1 MSSYLLRFREATLLP
16 EVRYP
21 QVRPKQQQKPLIW
34 GCVLHLYAFI
44 ITCVS
49 NQEVGTGIKGKRERT
64 RDRIVDA
71 AYEVLAEKGY
81 DATTFKEIARSA
93 EAAQGLIHYYF
104 GSKDR
109 LLLEVLKEASERTR
123 EEMQRFVAAL
133 PEERPR
139 RGMSVLAQQKHRVSR
154 QPEWYRLRYE
164 LFALGMRKPELLP
177 SVGELLAKGRRG
189 VGEVLVRL
197 AGKEI
202 ADQEAL
208 SAVMLA
214 CFDGLALQ
222 KLGDPDFD
230 LDGAY
235 RVLDRM
241 IGSVVEDP

>member
-1 MSSYLLRFREATLLP
+1 MIA
-16 EVRYP
+16 
-21 QVRPKQQQKPLIW
+21 
-34 GCVLHLYAFI
+34 
-44 ITCVS
+44 CVS
-49 NQEVGTGIKGKRERT
+49 NQDAGAEVKRKRESS

-71 AYEVLAEKGY
+71 AYQILAEKGY
-81 DATTFKEIARSA
+81 NATTFKEIARSA
-93 EAAQGLIHYYF
+93 QAAQGLIYYYF

-109 LLLEVLKEASERTR
+109 LLLEVLKETSERTR
-123 EEMQRFVAAL
+123 QEMQRFVAAL

-139 RGMSVLAQQKHRVSR
+139 RGKSVLAQQKHRVTR

-189 VGEVLVRL
+189 VGQVLGRL

-202 ADQEAL
+202 ADREAL

-222 KLGDPDFD
+222 KLADPDFD

-241 IGSVVEDP
+241 IGSMVEER

>member
-1 MSSYLLRFREATLLP
+1 M
-16 EVRYP
+16 
-21 QVRPKQQQKPLIW
+21 
-34 GCVLHLYAFI
+34 
-44 ITCVS
+44 S
-49 NQEVGTGIKGKRERT
+49 NQDAGAEVKRKRESS

-71 AYEVLAEKGY
+71 AYQILAEKGY
-81 DATTFKEIARSA
+81 NATTFKEIARSA
-93 EAAQGLIHYYF
+93 QAAQGLIHYYF
-104 GSKDR
+104 GSKDQ

-123 EEMQRFVAAL
+123 QEMQRFVAAL

-139 RGMSVLAQQKHRVSR
+139 RGKSVLAQQKHRVTR

-189 VGEVLVRL
+189 VGQVLGRL

-202 ADQEAL
+202 ADREAL

-222 KLGDPDFD
+222 KLADPDFD

-241 IGSVVEDP
+241 IGSVVEER

>member
-1 MSSYLLRFREATLLP
+1 MIA
-16 EVRYP
+16 
-21 QVRPKQQQKPLIW
+21 
-34 GCVLHLYAFI
+34 
-44 ITCVS
+44 CVS
-49 NQEVGTGIKGKRERT
+49 NQEAGAEVKRERESS

-71 AYEVLAEKGY
+71 AYQILAEKGY

-93 EAAQGLIHYYF
+93 QAAQGLIHYYF
-104 GSKDR
+104 GSKDQ

-123 EEMQRFVAAL
+123 QEMQRFVAAL

-139 RGMSVLAQQKHRVSR
+139 RGKSVLAQQKHRVTR

-189 VGEVLVRL
+189 VGQVLGRL

-202 ADQEAL
+202 ADREAL

-222 KLGDPDFD
+222 QLADPDFD

-241 IGSVVEDP
+241 IGSVVEER

>member
-1 MSSYLLRFREATLLP
+1 MIA
-16 EVRYP
+16 
-21 QVRPKQQQKPLIW
+21 
-34 GCVLHLYAFI
+34 
-44 ITCVS
+44 CVS
-49 NQEVGTGIKGKRERT
+49 NQEAGAEVKRERESS

-71 AYEVLAEKGY
+71 AYQILAEKGY

-93 EAAQGLIHYYF
+93 QAAQGLIHYYF
-104 GSKDR
+104 GSKDQ

-123 EEMQRFVAAL
+123 QEMQRFVAAL
-133 PEERPR
+133 PEEHPR
-139 RGMSVLAQQKHRVSR
+139 RGKSVLAQQKHRVTR

-189 VGEVLVRL
+189 VGQVLGRL

-202 ADQEAL
+202 ADREAL

-222 KLGDPDFD
+222 KLADPDFD
-230 LDGAY
+230 LDGGY

-241 IGSVVEDP
+241 IGSVVEER

>member
-1 MSSYLLRFREATLLP
+1 M
-16 EVRYP
+16 
-21 QVRPKQQQKPLIW
+21 
-34 GCVLHLYAFI
+34 
-44 ITCVS
+44 
-49 NQEVGTGIKGKRERT
+49 GTAIKRKRERT

-71 AYEVLAEKGY
+71 ANEVLAEKGY

-93 EAAQGLIHYYF
+93 NVAQGLIHYYF

-109 LLLEVLKEASERTR
+109 LLLEVLKKASERTR

>member
-1 MSSYLLRFREATLLP
+1 MIA
-16 EVRYP
+16 
-21 QVRPKQQQKPLIW
+21 
-34 GCVLHLYAFI
+34 
-44 ITCVS
+44 CVS
-49 NQEVGTGIKGKRERT
+49 NQDAGAEVKRKRESS

-71 AYEVLAEKGY
+71 AYQILAEKGY
-81 DATTFKEIARSA
+81 NATTFKEIARSA
-93 EAAQGLIHYYF
+93 QAAQGLIHYYF
-104 GSKDR
+104 GSKDQ

-123 EEMQRFVAAL
+123 QEMQRFVAAL

-139 RGMSVLAQQKHRVSR
+139 RGKSVLAQQKHRVTR

-189 VGEVLVRL
+189 VGEVLGRL

-202 ADQEAL
+202 ADREAL

-222 KLGDPDFD
+222 KLADPDFD

-241 IGSVVEDP
+241 IGSVVEER

>member
-1 MSSYLLRFREATLLP
+1 M
-16 EVRYP
+16 
-21 QVRPKQQQKPLIW
+21 
-34 GCVLHLYAFI
+34 
-44 ITCVS
+44 
-49 NQEVGTGIKGKRERT
+49 GTGIKRKRERT

-104 GSKDR
+104 GSKDQ

>member
-1 MSSYLLRFREATLLP
+1 M
-16 EVRYP
+16 
-21 QVRPKQQQKPLIW
+21 
-34 GCVLHLYAFI
+34 
-44 ITCVS
+44 
-49 NQEVGTGIKGKRERT
+49 GTGIKRKRERT

-81 DATTFKEIARSA
+81 DATTFKEITRSA

-139 RGMSVLAQQKHRVSR
+139 RGMFVLAQQKHRVSR

-164 LFALGMRKPELLP
+164 LFALGMRTPELLP

-241 IGSVVEDP
+241 IGSVVEER

>member
-1 MSSYLLRFREATLLP
+1 M
-16 EVRYP
+16 
-21 QVRPKQQQKPLIW
+21 
-34 GCVLHLYAFI
+34 
-44 ITCVS
+44 
-49 NQEVGTGIKGKRERT
+49 GTGIKRKRERT

-93 EAAQGLIHYYF
+93 NVAQGLIHYYF

-139 RGMSVLAQQKHRVSR
+139 RGLSVLAQQKHRMSR

-241 IGSVVEDP
+241 IGSVMEDP

>member
-1 MSSYLLRFREATLLP
+1 
-16 EVRYP
+16 
-21 QVRPKQQQKPLIW
+21 
-34 GCVLHLYAFI
+34 
-44 ITCVS
+44 VS
-49 NQEVGTGIKGKRERT
+49 NQEVGTAIKRKRERT

-93 EAAQGLIHYYF
+93 NVAQGLIHYYF

-123 EEMQRFVAAL
+123 EEMQRFVVAL

>member
-1 MSSYLLRFREATLLP
+1 M
-16 EVRYP
+16 
-21 QVRPKQQQKPLIW
+21 
-34 GCVLHLYAFI
+34 

-49 NQEVGTGIKGKRERT
+49 NQKTGAGKNRERERS
-64 RDRIVDA
+64 RDRIVEA
-71 AYEVLAEKGY
+71 AYEILAEKGY

-104 GSKDR
+104 GNKDR

-123 EEMQRFVAAL
+123 EEMRRFVAAL
-133 PEERPR
+133 PEGRPR
-139 RGMSVLAQQKHRVSR
+139 TGMSALAQQKHRVTH

-164 LFALGMRKPELLP
+164 LFALGMRKPELMHG
-177 SVGELLAKGRRG
+177 VGELLAYGRRG
-189 VGEVLVRL
+189 VGEVLGRL

-202 ADQEAL
+202 ADREAL

-222 KLGDPDFD
+222 KLADPDFD

-241 IGSVVEDP
+241 IGSVVEGR

>member
-1 MSSYLLRFREATLLP
+1 M
-16 EVRYP
+16 
-21 QVRPKQQQKPLIW
+21 
-34 GCVLHLYAFI
+34 
-44 ITCVS
+44 
-49 NQEVGTGIKGKRERT
+49 GIKRKRERS

-81 DATTFKEIARSA
+81 DATTFKEIARRA

-104 GSKDR
+104 GSKDQ

-123 EEMQRFVAAL
+123 EEMQRFVAAP

-139 RGMSVLAQQKHRVSR
+139 RGMSVLVQQKHRVTR

-177 SVGELLAKGRRG
+177 SVGALLARGRRG
-189 VGEVLVRL
+189 VGEVLGRL

-241 IGSVVEDP
+241 IGSVVEGS

>member
-1 MSSYLLRFREATLLP
+1 
-16 EVRYP
+16 
-21 QVRPKQQQKPLIW
+21 
-34 GCVLHLYAFI
+34 
-44 ITCVS
+44 
-49 NQEVGTGIKGKRERT
+49 VGTGIKRKRERT

-197 AGKEI
+197 AGREI

>member
-1 MSSYLLRFREATLLP
+1 M
-16 EVRYP
+16 
-21 QVRPKQQQKPLIW
+21 I
-34 GCVLHLYAFI
+34 G
-44 ITCVS
+44 CVS
-49 NQEVGTGIKGKRERT
+49 NQEAGAGIKRERERS

-71 AYEVLAEKGY
+71 AYRILAEKGY

-109 LLLEVLKEASERTR
+109 LLLEVLKETSERTR
-123 EEMQRFVAAL
+123 QEMQRFVAAL

-139 RGMSVLAQQKHRVSR
+139 RGMSALSQQKERVAR

-164 LFALGMRKPELLP
+164 LFALGLRKPELLP

-189 VGEVLVRL
+189 IGEVLSML
-197 AGKEI
+197 SGKEV
-202 ADQEAL
+202 ADEEAL

-222 KLGDPDFD
+222 KLVDPDFD

-235 RVLDRM
+235 KVLDRM
-241 IGSVVEDP
+241 IGSVMKER

>member
-1 MSSYLLRFREATLLP
+1 M
-16 EVRYP
+16 
-21 QVRPKQQQKPLIW
+21 
-34 GCVLHLYAFI
+34 
-44 ITCVS
+44 
-49 NQEVGTGIKGKRERT
+49 GTGIKRKRERT

-104 GSKDR
+104 GSKDQ

-164 LFALGMRKPELLP
+164 LFALGMRKPDLLP

-189 VGEVLVRL
+189 VGEVLGRL

-202 ADQEAL
+202 ADQVAL

>member
-1 MSSYLLRFREATLLP
+1 
-16 EVRYP
+16 
-21 QVRPKQQQKPLIW
+21 
-34 GCVLHLYAFI
+34 
-44 ITCVS
+44 
-49 NQEVGTGIKGKRERT
+49 VGTGIKGKRERT

-189 VGEVLVRL
+189 VGEVLGRL

-222 KLGDPDFD
+222 KLADPDFD

-241 IGSVVEDP
+241 IGSVVEER

>member
-1 MSSYLLRFREATLLP
+1 M
-16 EVRYP
+16 
-21 QVRPKQQQKPLIW
+21 
-34 GCVLHLYAFI
+34 
-44 ITCVS
+44 
-49 NQEVGTGIKGKRERT
+49 
-64 RDRIVDA
+64 DA

-81 DATTFKEIARSA
+81 DDTTFKEIARSA
-93 EAAQGLIHYYF
+93 NVAQGLIHYYF

-139 RGMSVLAQQKHRVSR
+139 RGMSVLAQQKHRVSH
-154 QPEWYRLRYE
+154 QPEWYRLRFE

-189 VGEVLVRL
+189 VGEVLGRL

>member
-1 MSSYLLRFREATLLP
+1 M
-16 EVRYP
+16 
-21 QVRPKQQQKPLIW
+21 
-34 GCVLHLYAFI
+34 
-44 ITCVS
+44 
-49 NQEVGTGIKGKRERT
+49 GTGIKRKRERT

>member
-1 MSSYLLRFREATLLP
+1 
-16 EVRYP
+16 
-21 QVRPKQQQKPLIW
+21 
-34 GCVLHLYAFI
+34 
-44 ITCVS
+44 
-49 NQEVGTGIKGKRERT
+49 
-64 RDRIVDA
+64 
-71 AYEVLAEKGY
+71 
-81 DATTFKEIARSA
+81 
-93 EAAQGLIHYYF
+93 
-104 GSKDR
+104 
-109 LLLEVLKEASERTR
+109 LEVLKEASERTR
-123 EEMQRFVAAL
+123 EETQRFVAAL

-154 QPEWYRLRYE
+154 QPEWYRLCYE

-222 KLGDPDFD
+222 
-230 LDGAY
+230 
-235 RVLDRM
+235 
-241 IGSVVEDP
+241 

>member
-1 MSSYLLRFREATLLP
+1 MIA
-16 EVRYP
+16 
-21 QVRPKQQQKPLIW
+21 
-34 GCVLHLYAFI
+34 
-44 ITCVS
+44 CVS
-49 NQEVGTGIKGKRERT
+49 NQEAGAEVKRERESS

-71 AYEVLAEKGY
+71 AYQILAEKGY

-93 EAAQGLIHYYF
+93 QAAQGLIHYYF
-104 GSKDR
+104 GSKDQ

-123 EEMQRFVAAL
+123 QEMQRFVAAL

-139 RGMSVLAQQKHRVSR
+139 RGKSVLAQQKHRVTR

-164 LFALGMRKPELLP
+164 LFALGIRKPDLLP

-189 VGEVLVRL
+189 VGQVLGRL

-202 ADQEAL
+202 ADREAL

-222 KLGDPDFD
+222 KLADPDFD

-241 IGSVVEDP
+241 IGSVVEER

>member
-1 MSSYLLRFREATLLP
+1 
-16 EVRYP
+16 
-21 QVRPKQQQKPLIW
+21 
-34 GCVLHLYAFI
+34 
-44 ITCVS
+44 VS
-49 NQEVGTGIKGKRERT
+49 NQEAGTGRKRKRERS

-81 DATTFKEIARSA
+81 DATTFKEIARRA

-189 VGEVLVRL
+189 VGEVLGRL

>member
-1 MSSYLLRFREATLLP
+1 MA
-16 EVRYP
+16 
-21 QVRPKQQQKPLIW
+21 
-34 GCVLHLYAFI
+34 CI
-44 ITCVS
+44 IACVS
-49 NQEVGTGIKGKRERT
+49 NQEARDGIRGERGSS

-71 AYEVLAEKGY
+71 AYEILAEKGY

-123 EEMQRFVAAL
+123 QEMRRFVAAL

-139 RGMSVLAQQKHRVSR
+139 RGMSVLAQQKGRVAR
-154 QPEWYRLRYE
+154 QPGWYRLRYE
-164 LFALGMRKPELLP
+164 LFALGMRKPELRP
-177 SVGELLAKGRRG
+177 GVGELLARGRRG
-189 VGEVLVRL
+189 VGEVLGRL
-197 AGKEI
+197 AGREI
-202 ADQEAL
+202 ADREAL

-222 KLGDPDFD
+222 KLVDPDFD

-235 RVLDRM
+235 GVLDRM
-241 IGSVVEDP
+241 IGSVMEER

>member
-1 MSSYLLRFREATLLP
+1 M
-16 EVRYP
+16 
-21 QVRPKQQQKPLIW
+21 
-34 GCVLHLYAFI
+34 
-44 ITCVS
+44 S
-49 NQEVGTGIKGKRERT
+49 NQELGGKVKRERERS

-71 AYEVLAEKGY
+71 AYEILAKKGY

-104 GSKDR
+104 GSKDQ

-123 EEMQRFVAAL
+123 EDMRRFVTSL
-133 PEERPR
+133 PKDRPR
-139 RGMSVLAQQKHRVSR
+139 RGMSALSQQKERVVR

-177 SVGELLAKGRRG
+177 SVGELLARGRRG
-189 VGEVLVRL
+189 IREVLGRL
-197 AGKEI
+197 SGKEI
-202 ADQEAL
+202 PEQEAL

-222 KLGDPDFD
+222 KLVDPAFD

-241 IGSVVEDP
+241 IGSVMKEQ